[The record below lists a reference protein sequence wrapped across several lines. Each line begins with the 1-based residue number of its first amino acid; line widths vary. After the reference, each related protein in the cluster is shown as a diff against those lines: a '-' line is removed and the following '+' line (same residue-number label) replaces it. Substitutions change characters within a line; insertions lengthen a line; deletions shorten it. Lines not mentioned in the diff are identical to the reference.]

1 MIKKHLVIDSRM
13 IQHSGIGVYLKN
25 TIPYLNNVF
34 VITLIG
40 NYHLLQKLGFTVD
53 KGYKVIDANIKIYS
67 LKEQWNLPLLIPKC
81 DIFWSP
87 HFNIP
92 LLPIKATHKFLTIC
106 DAFHWANYD
115 TLSLLQKM
123 YTNTV
128 GYFIKRNWASKTFT
142 ISEFSKA
149 EIIKYIGI
157 PKERI
162 EIVYCAV
169 DSQFNGNYVRKNI
182 QDKYLLFVGNVKPH
196 KNLLNALIAFNSI
209 KDKYPDY
216 KFYIV
221 GKKDGFITGQF
232 DELSKYIEDLAER
245 VYFTGYVDDKDLK
258 NYYSNASLFIFPSKY
273 EGFGLPPLEAMTFNI
288 PVVCSNAAS
297 LPEVCGDAV
306 LYFNPNNYVDIADK
320 IMQVID
326 HKWKP
331 DLNKYKAQLSKFNWE
346 DVAQMHI
353 DCFNEVK

>member
-1 MIKKHLVIDSRM
+1 MKKKHIVIDSRM
-13 IQHSGIGVYLKN
+13 IEHSGIGTYLRN
-25 TIPYLNNVF
+25 IIPYLSNNF
-34 VITLIG
+34 SITLLG
-40 NYHLLQKLGFTVD
+40 NISTLEALGFTAE
-53 KGYKVIDANIKIYS
+53 KGFNIIETNISIYT
-67 LKEQWNLPLLIPKC
+67 LAEQRIIPKLIPIC

-115 TLSLLQKM
+115 TLSLLQKI

-169 DSQFNGNYVRKNI
+169 DSQFNGNYVKKNI

-232 DELSKYIEDLAER
+232 DELSLYIENLAER
-245 VYFTGYVDDKDLK
+245 VYFTGYVDDQDLK
-258 NYYSNASLFIFPSKY
+258 NYYANASLFIFPSKY

-288 PVVCSNAAS
+288 PIVCSNAAS

-306 LYFNPNNYVDIADK
+306 LYFDPNDFEDIADK

-326 HKWKP
+326 HKWEP
-331 DLNKYKAQLSKFNWE
+331 DLNKYQAQLSKFSWE
-346 DVAQMHI
+346 SVAMKHI
-353 DCFNEVK
+353 NQFNS